1 MIILYDKR
9 GIVLGASLNHMSPL
23 KAEISPT
30 RQRNRSQ
37 RDAEQFFWKKKY
49 NSCCELPM
57 LNVTYQGTGSE
68 FLS

>member
-1 MIILYDKR
+1 MTKGELSR
-9 GIVLGASLNHMSPL
+9 LGVLVGCPNDMSPL
-23 KAEISPT
+23 KAEFSPAC
-30 RQRNRSQ
+30 QRNRSQ

-49 NSCCELPM
+49 NSCYELPM